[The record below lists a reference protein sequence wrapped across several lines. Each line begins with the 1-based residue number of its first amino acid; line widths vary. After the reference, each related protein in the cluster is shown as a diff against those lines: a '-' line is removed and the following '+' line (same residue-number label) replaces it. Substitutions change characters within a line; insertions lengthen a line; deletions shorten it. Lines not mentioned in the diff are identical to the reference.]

1 MSYNF
6 LDEFDVGRRLRSVVE
21 ELGEDVTFKL
31 DNGTELAC
39 KMCLNNSIS
48 SYNIS
53 ANTVFKFEGEMI
65 FPKAEMIENLR
76 GLYFTRNV
84 IPDKI
89 YILVSTTE
97 TPYVD
102 TLANIE
108 VVECNKIISIGS
120 TYEDYNPATGNYDLV
135 VKDIRY
141 ENIHV
146 FSDTSP
152 KEPTETIAGNIPQTI
167 TNLTIPAKYK
177 ITTSD
182 NIWTKEFVAE
192 GEDIKVPVY
201 KDQTYNAIYVE
212 DTYAST
218 LDGINFQGVF
228 KVDIMKDV

>member
-6 LDEFDVGRRLRSVVE
+6 LDEFDVGQRLRSVVE
-21 ELGEDVTFKL
+21 ELGEDVTFTL
-31 DNGTELAC
+31 EDGTELSC

-65 FPKAEMIENLR
+65 FPESSMIEDLR
-76 GLYFTRNV
+76 GLYFTRDT
-84 IPDKI
+84 IPNKV

-108 VVECNKIISIGS
+108 VVECNKLVSIGS

-135 VKDIRY
+135 VKDVRY
-141 ENIHV
+141 EDVNV
-146 FSDTSP
+146 FSDTST

-167 TNLTIPAKYK
+167 INLTIPSKCK
-177 ITTSD
+177 LTTSD
-182 NIWTKEFVAE
+182 TIWMKEFVAE
-192 GEDIKVPVY
+192 GSDVKLPVY
-201 KDQTYNAIYVE
+201 KDQAYNVLYVE
-212 DTYAST
+212 NTYAST
-218 LDGINFQGVF
+218 LDGINFNGVF